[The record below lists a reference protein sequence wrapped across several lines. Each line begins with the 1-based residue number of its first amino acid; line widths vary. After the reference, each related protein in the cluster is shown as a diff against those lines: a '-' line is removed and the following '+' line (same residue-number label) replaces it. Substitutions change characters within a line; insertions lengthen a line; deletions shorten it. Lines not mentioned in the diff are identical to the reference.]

1 MLNGGCLGKPFTNYL
16 QFNIIKTGCFNNPL
30 NIGMNCLW
38 RDQPFSSINSMTS
51 YIFMSLINRPCFPK
65 WILVHCGTAKID
77 LGSRILVHFGKT
89 IPPKFYY
96 GTWRLMISRRHMSSF
111 LFCSISSN
119 IPSFRCFFHDRQL
132 LNVSRFSFF
141 FFRGGFLCVIHWI
154 RWVFCCP
161 KPQKYRSQST
171 LAPPI
176 GTSVHQGFWTKSVVA
191 SFWDLSAS

>member
-1 MLNGGCLGKPFTNYL
+1 
-16 QFNIIKTGCFNNPL
+16 
-30 NIGMNCLW
+30 MNCLW

-65 WILVHCGTAKID
+65 RILVHCGTAKID

-89 IPPKFYY
+89 MPPKFYY
-96 GTWRLMISRRHMSSF
+96 GTWRLMMISRRHMSSF

-141 FFRGGFLCVIHWI
+141 FFPRRFFCVWFIEFVGFFVAQNPKNIGVNQLLPHPLEHQSIRVSEQSRLLPRVEISQQANLNRGLLSD
-154 RWVFCCP
+154 
-161 KPQKYRSQST
+161 RSNI
-171 LAPPI
+171 LREIYFEAPDARN
-176 GTSVHQGFWTKSVVA
+176 G
-191 SFWDLSAS
+191 